1 MGSVPTEGRAIRF
14 GVYEVDLAAGEL
26 RKRGR
31 AVKLQGQPFQIL
43 AMLLRRPGEVV
54 SREELQQ
61 ALWPSGTFVE
71 FEHGVNTAIRKIREA
86 LGDSADNPRFIET
99 LPRKGYRFIAP
110 VNGIRPA
117 LQAPARRSVVM
128 WALASI
134 AAAAVAGA
142 VWLYLSRF
150 DQPAPSPLV
159 VPLTTY
165 PGSECDPSFSPDGNQ
180 VVFAWDGGDKAD
192 AAGLYVKVIGTDA
205 PVRLAAGRAFAP
217 AWSPDGRWIVF
228 ARALPGSET
237 IVQVLLIPATGG
249 FERKLAEI
257 KAAPSPDFLPQTIDD
272 PATRAEFWPPFSWD
286 STAKWIAG
294 TAKPSESEPTA
305 VFLLSATT
313 GEKRKLTSPP
323 TGIPG
328 DGLPAFAPD
337 GRALLFV
344 RTRGAHIRDLY
355 LVELSRDFRPNG
367 EPVRLTFENR
377 FVGKP
382 VWMPDGRSILFP
394 AGSVH
399 NPSLWRLALTR
410 LPSRPG
416 KLERLAFAGFG
427 VTSPA
432 VSRQDSLAYSL
443 APFDTDIWRLE
454 LDDTGRAAKLA
465 TKLIVSTRIDHT
477 PQYSPDGRRIA
488 FGSDRSGNHEIWVSN
503 SDGSN
508 AMKLTSFDGPYVADP
523 RWSPDG
529 RFIAFGASGEQSTV
543 YAISSD
549 GGTPGRVVAGSL
561 DGWSRDGK
569 WIYFSSDLKGNH
581 ELWKVPVNGNPVQVT
596 RRGGTGGVESP
607 DGRFLYYKKTANGV
621 TSLWKAPVEGGEE
634 VRILDSFDDRYF
646 VVAERGIYFLTSEG
660 KRIQF
665 YSFATRKVET
675 VAEFQKFNCAW
686 GLSVSPDGRQL
697 LYSFPEEHDS
707 DLMLV
712 ENFR

>member
-1 MGSVPTEGRAIRF
+1 MSAAEPGSSTNDTVHF
-14 GVYEVDLAAGEL
+14 GLFEVDLVAGEL

-99 LPRKGYRFIAP
+99 VPRKGYRFIAP
-110 VNGIRPA
+110 VNGTHPA
-117 LQAPARRSVVM
+117 QQPARRLVVM
-128 WALASI
+128 WVLAAV
-134 AAAAVAGA
+134 AAAALAGA
-142 VWLYLSRF
+142 VWLSLSRS

-165 PGSECDPSFSPDGNQ
+165 PGSESQPSFSPDGSQ
-180 VVFAWDGGDKAD
+180 VVFVWDGGGKAD
-192 AAGLYVKVIGTDA
+192 AAGIYVKVIGTDV
-205 PVRLAAGRAFAP
+205 PVPLAAGDAFAP

-228 ARALPGSET
+228 ARTLPGSET
-237 IVQVLLIPATGG
+237 KLQVLLIPATGG
-249 FERKLAEI
+249 PERKLAEI
-257 KAAPSPDFLPQTIDD
+257 EARGN
-272 PATRAEFWPPFSWD
+272 ATAELWCQFSWD
-286 STAKWIAG
+286 PTAKWIAVPD
-294 TAKPSESEPTA
+294 KPNDNEPTA
-305 VFLLSATT
+305 VFLLSAVT
-313 GEKRKLTSPP
+313 GEKRRLTSPP
-323 TGIPG
+323 AGLAG
-328 DGLPAFAPD
+328 DDLPAFSPD

-344 RTRGAHIRDLY
+344 RAVSESHIRDLY
-355 LVELSRDFRPNG
+355 LIELSRDFRPSG

-382 VWMPDGRSILFP
+382 AWMPDGRSILFP
-394 AGSVH
+394 AGSAH
-399 NPSLWRLALTR
+399 NPSFWRLALNR
-410 LPSRPG
+410 LPWRPS
-416 KLERLAFAGFG
+416 KLERMAFAGFG
-427 VTSPA
+427 VISPA
-432 VSRQDSLAYSL
+432 ISRKDSLAYGVW
-443 APFDTDIWRLE
+443 PKDTDIWRLE
-454 LDDTGRAAKLA
+454 LDDTGRAAKPA

-503 SDGSN
+503 SDGLN
-508 AMKLTSFDGPYVADP
+508 PMKLTSFDGPYVADP
-523 RWSPDG
+523 QWSPDG
-529 RFIAFGASGEQSTV
+529 RFIAFGAAGEQSSV
-543 YAISSD
+543 YVISSD
-549 GGTPGRVVAGSL
+549 GGVPRRVVAGWTG
-561 DGWSRDGK
+561 GWSRDGK

-581 ELWKVPVNGNPVQVT
+581 ELWKAPVNGGNPVQVT
-596 RRGGTGGVESP
+596 RSGGTGGLESP
-607 DGRFLYYKKTANGV
+607 DGRFQYYEKTANGV

-634 VRILDSFDDRYF
+634 VQILDSLSDQYF
-646 VVAERGIYFLTSEG
+646 VVAERGIYFFSSEG
-660 KRIQF
+660 KRIQL

-675 VAEFQKFNCAW
+675 VAELPKFNWAW

-697 LYSFPEEHDS
+697 LYSLPEEHGS